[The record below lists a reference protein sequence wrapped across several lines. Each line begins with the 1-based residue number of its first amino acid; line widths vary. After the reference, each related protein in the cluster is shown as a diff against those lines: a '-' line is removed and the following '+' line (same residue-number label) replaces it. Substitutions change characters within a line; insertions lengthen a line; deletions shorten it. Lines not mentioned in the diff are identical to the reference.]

1 MDKKDM
7 IRHRQ
12 HRHRE
17 SETEK
22 KRVVLGLHLTL
33 SQTRSENK
41 YSLDLHRANIILWV
55 TGGRERKYTSCYKMI
70 KTLKNNQRVKS
81 ENSPRPGRK
90 ACSSGRT
97 RWCSPGI
104 LKQSLCQC
112 LHVHHHHISQTLEK
126 LFHLYLCR
134 FIL

>member
-55 TGGRERKYTSCYKMI
+55 TGGKERKY
-70 KTLKNNQRVKS
+70 
-81 ENSPRPGRK
+81 
-90 ACSSGRT
+90 
-97 RWCSPGI
+97 I
-104 LKQSLCQC
+104 LLQDD
-112 LHVHHHHISQTLEK
+112 
-126 LFHLYLCR
+126 
-134 FIL
+134 